1 MKFTEQILKDL
12 KKKGTIRGYKIM
24 SKPRPRAK
32 VNGKIVS
39 KHFKKRSKEKNWI
52 GLQLFAWCQE
62 KAVILRTEYIFDIN
76 GRKWSFDY
84 CIEDFKIAIEYNG
97 IMSEKSR
104 HTSITGY
111 TEDMNKI
118 TAASKQGWIIL
129 QYTPLNYRKM
139 VKDLDEIY
147 NNLNKNK

>member
-1 MKFTEQILKDL
+1 M
-12 KKKGTIRGYKIM
+12 
-24 SKPRPRAK
+24 
-32 VNGKIVS
+32 
-39 KHFKKRSKEKNWI
+39 
-52 GLQLFAWCQE
+52 
-62 KAVILRTEYIFDIN
+62 ILRTEYIFDVN
-76 GRKWSFDY
+76 GRKWKFDY
-84 CIEDFKIAIEYNG
+84 CIESLKIAIEYNG

-111 TEDMNKI
+111 SEDMNKI

-139 VKDLDEIY
+139 IKDLDEIY

>member
-1 MKFTEQILKDL
+1 MRILIISE
-12 KKKGTIRGYKIM
+12 TILNVKLTAVCYKALR
-24 SKPRPRAK
+24 KPRPRAK

-39 KHFKKRSKEKNWI
+39 KHFKKRSKEKDWI

-62 KAVILRTEYIFDIN
+62 KAVILRTEYIFDVN
-76 GRKWSFDY
+76 GRKWKFDY
-84 CIEDFKIAIEYNG
+84 CIESLKIAIEYNG

-111 TEDMNKI
+111 SEDMNKI

-139 VKDLDEIY
+139 IKDLDEIY